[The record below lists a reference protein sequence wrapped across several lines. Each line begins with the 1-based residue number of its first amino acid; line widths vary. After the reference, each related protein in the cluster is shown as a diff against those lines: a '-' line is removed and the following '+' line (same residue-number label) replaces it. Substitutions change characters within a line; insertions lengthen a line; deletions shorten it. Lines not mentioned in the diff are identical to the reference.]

1 MIATKVLESAVQSLL
16 AADTTTLAPAVNAL
30 HVHLIQAP
38 FTPDSDTDFTTLTEA
53 DFTGGAAKAA
63 GVGACQTFSDPI
75 TLQLAIQ
82 LNEPVGGWHWK
93 ATALTNLPQ
102 TIYGYVVTDNAD
114 AVTYGSALFPSPFPI
129 LAINDGVDIP
139 FVRLELSGS
148 ALDGY
153 AP

>member
-1 MIATKVLESAVQSLL
+1 MIATSILESAVQALL
-16 AADTTTLAPAVNAL
+16 AADPTTLAPAALAL

-38 FTPDSDTDFTTLTEA
+38 FVPDADTDFTALTEA
-53 DFTGGAAKAA
+53 DFTGSAAKSA
-63 GVGACQTFSDPI
+63 GVGACQTFADPI
-75 TLQLAIQ
+75 TLQLAVQ

-129 LAINDGVDIP
+129 LAVNDGVDIP
-139 FVRLELSGS
+139 FIRFEITSS
-148 ALDGY
+148 ALNGY
-153 AP
+153 AD

>member
-1 MIATKVLESAVQSLL
+1 MIATTVLENAVQALL
-16 AADTTTLAPAVNAL
+16 AADPTTLAPAVNAL

-38 FTPDSDTDFTTLTEA
+38 FVPANDTDFAALTEA
-53 DFTGGAAKAA
+53 TFTGGAAKTA
-63 GVGACQTFSDPI
+63 GVGACQTFTDPI

-93 ATALTNLPQ
+93 ATAGAALPQ
-102 TIYGYVVTDNAD
+102 TIYGYCVTDNAD

-139 FVRLELSGS
+139 FVRLELSGN

-153 AP
+153 AA